1 MLIEERQRRILH
13 ALLNAGTL
21 SRSELHTATGIRK
34 NTICDDTALLIKQG
48 ILRERDALRSLRGR
62 PRTPLEIDPGARHV
76 LGLSIRPGHVEISTL
91 NLLGQP
97 LDEPERRTVRQ
108 GGALIRAAADLLSAR
123 LTPQTFSVGIGAP
136 GLIDQP
142 HRQLLLSSVAPES
155 RSVSLE
161 PLFEAAS
168 CVPVVLENDMHATAA
183 GWLLT
188 HRRDPM
194 RDTLLV
200 YMDDGQLGASL
211 LIAGR
216 PNRGAVHGANELGHT
231 RVGADTELCYC
242 GQPGCLERVL
252 SSAYLQKLAATEM
265 SLSQAA
271 AAMGDSSGAGGDSG
285 ATEKALNTIV
295 SLVGMGLANAVNFT
309 RVAQLVLVGPLLKH
323 EAFAE
328 ALIASTRSQTL
339 AVLSTHVQMGVG
351 DDSLVRTAQNAGWLA
366 LANLYYEGWDQVP
379 QDASSAT
386 TRVAVPDEPGA

>member
-13 ALLNAGTL
+13 ALLNSGTL

-48 ILRERDALRSLRGR
+48 ILRERQALRSLRGR
-62 PRTPLEIDPGARHV
+62 PRTPLEIDPAARHV

-91 NLLGQP
+91 NLLGQL

-108 GGALIRAAADLLSAR
+108 GGALIRAAADLLRAR

-168 CVPVVLENDMHATAA
+168 GVPVVLENDMHATAA

-231 RVGADTELCYC
+231 RVGADTDVCYC

-265 SLSQAA
+265 NLSQAA
-271 AAMGDSSGAGGDSG
+271 AVMSDSSGAGG

-323 EAFAE
+323 EAFAQ

-339 AVLSTHVQMGVG
+339 SVLSTHVQMGVG

-379 QDASSAT
+379 RDASSAI
-386 TRVAVPDEPGA
+386 RAAAQDESGA

>member
-1 MLIEERQRRILH
+1 VLIEERQRRILH
-13 ALLNAGTL
+13 ALLNTGTL

-62 PRTPLEIDPGARHV
+62 PRTPLEIDPGKRHV
-76 LGLSIRPGHVEISTL
+76 VGLSIRPGHVEVSTL

-97 LDEPERRTVRQ
+97 LDEPERKSVRQ
-108 GGALIRAAADLLSAR
+108 GGALIRTAADLLRAR
-123 LTPQTFSVGIGAP
+123 LTEQTFSVGIGAP

-142 HRQLLLSSVAPES
+142 RRQLLLSSVAPES

-168 CVPVVLENDMHATAA
+168 GVPVVLENDMHATAA

-231 RVGADTELCYC
+231 RVGADTDVCYC

-252 SSAYLQKLAATEM
+252 STAYLRKLTATEM

-271 AAMGDSSGAGGDSG
+271 VAMGDAGSAGG
-285 ATEKALNTIV
+285 TEKAMRSIV

-309 RVAQLVLVGPLLKH
+309 RVAQLVLLGPLLKN
-323 EAFAE
+323 EAFAQ

-379 QDASSAT
+379 QDASSTTT
-386 TRVAVPDEPGA
+386 TRSAADDEPRA

>member
-1 MLIEERQRRILH
+1 VLIEERQRRILH

-48 ILRERDALRSLRGR
+48 ILRERQALRSLRGR
-62 PRTPLEIDPGARHV
+62 PRTPLEIDPAARHV

-91 NLLGQP
+91 NLLGQL

-108 GGALIRAAADLLSAR
+108 GGALIRAAADLLRAR

-168 CVPVVLENDMHATAA
+168 GVPVVLENDMHATAA

-231 RVGADTELCYC
+231 RVGADTETCYC

-252 SSAYLQKLAATEM
+252 STAYLQKLTATEM

-271 AAMGDSSGAGGDSG
+271 AAMSDSSGAGG

-323 EAFAE
+323 EAFAQ

-379 QDASSAT
+379 RDASSTIRA
-386 TRVAVPDEPGA
+386 AVHDETGA